1 MTQLNT
7 ITWLFPILFMLHDFE
22 EIILL
27 EAWQKSCKQDLKN
40 KKLKRI
46 IFSNCN
52 NTPAFSIAV
61 AIEFLLISL
70 IALIT
75 TLTQNYYVWYALFFA
90 FTLHLILHCAI
101 IFPYKHYVPGVI
113 NAILLLPINIYILFM
128 LLSLLPLTPLALIIT
143 CLSGTTAMLLLLKAL
158 HKYMHLFE
166 LTINN
171 FTPQ

>member
-1 MTQLNT
+1 MWKEGVRKQHLDS
-7 ITWLFPILFMLHDFE
+7 IYEAEPGHVPGRRHVDVYKGQILFMLHDFE

-75 TLTQNYYVWYALFFA
+75 TLTQNYYVWYAPVSY
-90 FTLHLILHCAI
+90 THLIS
-101 IFPYKHYVPGVI
+101 V
-113 NAILLLPINIYILFM
+113 YIM
-128 LLSLLPLTPLALIIT
+128 PEKKLSLKEIP
-143 CLSGTTAMLLLLKAL
+143 C
-158 HKYMHLFE
+158 
-166 LTINN
+166 TIP
-171 FTPQ
+171 TGIRGC